1 MSRAWAE
8 LDPDDYSF
16 TRTVADQMRK
26 HDDRAEFL
34 AGITLVL
41 AGITAVH
48 PAGRIDP

>member
-1 MSRAWAE
+1 MLIE
-8 LDPDDYSF
+8 
-16 TRTVADQMRK
+16 

-48 PAGRIDP
+48 PQGTRPR